1 MKRLGLVLLAICVCG
16 AATGGERIVVGSK
29 NFAENRLLAE
39 MFARLLEARTELTV
53 ERRLNLAGT
62 HVSFEAL
69 RTGSIDLYP
78 EYTGTGLVTLLGEA
92 PRGDATETLNHV
104 RGEFLRRFDL
114 RWLPPLGFENSYELA
129 VPTELA
135 ERHGLQTISDL
146 AVVAPDLRAGLGY
159 EFIERDDGLPGLREA
174 YGLRFREVRA
184 LQQAL
189 KYQAAAARE
198 VDCLDV
204 YTTDGRLLVYELT
217 VLEDDLGF
225 FPPYQAAPLV
235 RNATLRAH
243 PEIGNVLSLLA
254 DALDEEAMRGLNLR
268 VQEQGEPIERVAQ
281 EALEDLGLVG
291 SRSVDAVSTR
301 EVSFFRYLWSRRH
314 ELGLRTVEHLGL
326 TTLALA
332 LGMLVAV
339 PLGLL
344 LERRRGAAESVI
356 RAVSV
361 TQTIPSI
368 ALLAFMIPLLGVG
381 PVPAL
386 VALWIYS
393 IFPILR
399 NTYTGVRDAPPDA
412 VRAASALGMTD
423 AQVLKRVRLPLAVPV
438 ILAGVRTSAVLTV
451 GTATLAAFI
460 GAGGLGVPIVA
471 GLQLAD
477 TTRILS
483 GALPA
488 AALALIVDRGL
499 AGVERLLRP
508 RGMD

>member
-1 MKRLGLVLLAICVCG
+1 ML
-16 AATGGERIVVGSK
+16 
-29 NFAENRLLAE
+29 
-39 MFARLLEARTELTV
+39 
-53 ERRLNLAGT
+53 
-62 HVSFEAL
+62 
-69 RTGSIDLYP
+69 
-78 EYTGTGLVTLLGEA
+78 
-92 PRGDATETLNHV
+92 
-104 RGEFLRRFDL
+104 
-114 RWLPPLGFENSYELA
+114 
-129 VPTELA
+129 
-135 ERHGLQTISDL
+135 
-146 AVVAPDLRAGLGY
+146 
-159 EFIERDDGLPGLREA
+159 
-174 YGLRFREVRA
+174 FR
-184 LQQAL
+184 
-189 KYQAAAARE
+189 
-198 VDCLDV
+198 
-204 YTTDGRLLVYELT
+204 
-217 VLEDDLGF
+217 
-225 FPPYQAAPLV
+225 
-235 RNATLRAH
+235 
-243 PEIGNVLSLLA
+243 SLLA
-254 DALDEEAMRGLNLR
+254 DALDEKAMRGLNLR
-268 VQEQGEPIERVAQ
+268 VQEMGEPVERVAQ

-326 TTLALA
+326 TVLALV

-356 RAVSV
+356 RVMGV

-368 ALLAFMIPLLGVG
+368 ALLAFMIPFLGVG
-381 PVPAL
+381 PLPAL

-399 NTYTGVRDAPPDA
+399 NTYTGVRDAPLDA
-412 VRAASALGMTD
+412 VQAASALGMTD
-423 AQVLKRVRLPLAVPV
+423 AQVLKRVRVPLAVPV

-488 AALALIVDRGL
+488 AALALIVDQGL

>member
-1 MKRLGLVLLAICVCG
+1 
-16 AATGGERIVVGSK
+16 
-29 NFAENRLLAE
+29 
-39 MFARLLEARTELTV
+39 
-53 ERRLNLAGT
+53 
-62 HVSFEAL
+62 
-69 RTGSIDLYP
+69 
-78 EYTGTGLVTLLGEA
+78 
-92 PRGDATETLNHV
+92 
-104 RGEFLRRFDL
+104 
-114 RWLPPLGFENSYELA
+114 
-129 VPTELA
+129 
-135 ERHGLQTISDL
+135 
-146 AVVAPDLRAGLGY
+146 
-159 EFIERDDGLPGLREA
+159 
-174 YGLRFREVRA
+174 
-184 LQQAL
+184 
-189 KYQAAAARE
+189 
-198 VDCLDV
+198 
-204 YTTDGRLLVYELT
+204 
-217 VLEDDLGF
+217 
-225 FPPYQAAPLV
+225 
-235 RNATLRAH
+235 
-243 PEIGNVLSLLA
+243 VLSLLA

-381 PVPAL
+381 PLPAL